1 MFIVMGIVMLAVFG
15 SLVFYQSWSIW
26 RWLKPLHTGAR
37 KLIYT
42 VVAAAL
48 PCTFIIA
55 MITQNAILIAI
66 GMYWLAIFCLLLLI
80 IPSVQLIARLLRF
93 TSLPR
98 ESVSKWS
105 GIAVPVLLLALLGY
119 GSFLA
124 YSPVVRT
131 YDITI
136 PKGAQD
142 GDSAKNTLKI
152 VMASDMH
159 FGILSGK
166 DHAVRL
172 VERINALKPDIVLFP
187 GDILDDQIQPYL
199 DHGIDKVMATI
210 EAPYGVYASLGN
222 HDKYNGHIEDI
233 INAVEAGG
241 MKVLYDESVTID
253 DRFTLLG
260 RKDHSDTERAPLSEL
275 VQGMDAAKPLIL
287 LEHQPYDF
295 DIADELGIDLM
306 LSGHTHHGQIFP
318 ANFITQLVF
327 ENDWGYLKKE
337 QLQSIV
343 SSGFGFWGPPIRLG
357 SRSEIV
363 EINVTFSS
371 PGAE

>member
-26 RWLKPLHTGAR
+26 RWLKPLHTRAR

-98 ESVSKWS
+98 ESVFKWS
-105 GIAVPVLLLALLGY
+105 GIAVPILLLALLGY

-131 YDITI
+131 YAITI
-136 PKGAQD
+136 PKGAQGSD
-142 GDSAKNTLKI
+142 PAKNTLKI

-199 DHGIDKVMATI
+199 DNGIDKIMAAI

-241 MKVLYDESVTID
+241 MKVLYDESVTIG

-275 VQGMDAAKPLIL
+275 VQGLDAAKPLIL

-295 DIADELGIDLM
+295 DMADELGVDLM

-371 PGAE
+371 PDAE

>member
-26 RWLKPLHTGAR
+26 RWLKPLHTKSR

-42 VVAAAL
+42 IVAAAL
-48 PCTFIIA
+48 PCVFITA
-55 MITQNAILIAI
+55 MVAQNAILIAI

-80 IPSVQLIARLLRF
+80 IPSIQLIARLLRN

-98 ESVSKWS
+98 ESVFKWS
-105 GIAVPVLLLALLGY
+105 GIAVPVLLITLLGY

-142 GDSAKNTLKI
+142 SDPAKNTLKI

-172 VERINALKPDIVLFP
+172 VDRINELQPDIVLFP
-187 GDILDDQIQPYL
+187 GDILDDQIRPYL
-199 DHGIDKVMATI
+199 DNGIDKIMAAI

-260 RKDHSDTERAPLSEL
+260 RKDHSDHERAPLSEL
-275 VQGMDAAKPLIL
+275 VQGIDAAKPFIL

-295 DIADELGIDLM
+295 DIADELGVDLM
-306 LSGHTHHGQIFP
+306 VSGHTHHGQIFP

-337 QLQSIV
+337 KLQSIV

-363 EINVTFSS
+363 EINVTFS
-371 PGAE
+371 